1 MITKGIN
8 EGFQDTDLKQGIVSG
23 YFAMF
28 GNKDLDGDIIEKGA
42 FTKTIQERGP
52 NGKGLIKYLLDHD
65 RYKAVAK
72 ITALEEDYKGLRYT
86 AKIGTHALGQDFV
99 KMVESELINQHSF
112 GFVTVKEMYDSQ
124 AKANRIKEVMMHE
137 GSAIQF
143 LGANPETT
151 YIDLKS
157 PVEIMAEIARF
168 ELFIEKMK
176 KFAKNSDATDETI
189 ILIEKTINNLIEI
202 NLKSLTALLKPTEV
216 TSNDKG
222 ADLDSKT
229 IIETLKKTFENHGRI
244 TT

>member
-1 MITKGIN
+1 MLVKGIN

-42 FTKTIQERGP
+42 FAKTIQERGP
-52 NGKGLIKYLLDHD
+52 KGKELIKYLLDHD

-72 ITALEEDYKGLRYT
+72 ITSLEEDSKGLRYA
-86 AKIGTHALGQDFV
+86 AKIGTHALGLDFV
-99 KMVESELINQHSF
+99 KMIESELINQHSF
-112 GFVTVKEMYDSQ
+112 GFATIKEFYDQQ

-157 PVEIMAEIARF
+157 DQDAMQYLDRLEK
-168 ELFIEKMK
+168 FIRTT
-176 KFAKNSDATDETI
+176 DCTDETI
-189 ILIEKTINNLIEI
+189 ITLETR
-202 NLKSLTALLKPTEV
+202 LKSLTALLKPV
-216 TSNDKG
+216 DATSNDKG

-229 IIETLKKTFENHGRI
+229 IIETLKKTFESHGRL

>member
-72 ITALEEDYKGLRYT
+72 IQSLEEDSKGLRYT
-86 AKIGTHALGQDFV
+86 AKIGTHSLGQDFM
-99 KMVESELINQHSF
+99 KMIESELINQHSF
-112 GFVTVKEMYDSQ
+112 GFVTIKEFYDSQ

-157 PVEIMAEIARF
+157 DKDAMQYLDRLEK
-168 ELFIEKMK
+168 FIRTT
-176 KFAKNSDATDETI
+176 DCTDETI
-189 ILIEKTINNLIEI
+189 ITLETR
-202 NLKSLTALLKPTEV
+202 LKSLSDLLKPSKDTL
-216 TSNDKG
+216 DKG
-222 ADLDSKT
+222 AADEVLNILSK
-229 IIETLKKTFENHGRI
+229 LF
-244 TT
+244 

>member
-52 NGKGLIKYLLDHD
+52 KGKGLIKYLLDHD

-72 ITALEEDYKGLRYT
+72 ITDLEEDYKGLRYT

-112 GFVTVKEMYDSQ
+112 GFIIPKDKQFWDEQ
-124 AKANRIKEVMMHE
+124 RKANIIKEVIMHE

-151 YIDLKS
+151 FIDLKS
-157 PVEIMAEIARF
+157 ETDAFGYLDRLEK
-168 ELFIEKMK
+168 FIRTTDC
-176 KFAKNSDATDETI
+176 ADETI
-189 ILIEKTINNLIEI
+189 ITLEKR
-202 NLKSLTALLKPTEV
+202 LKSLSELLKPAKT
-216 TSNDKG
+216 TLDKG
-222 ADLDSKT
+222 IADEVLNILSK
-229 IIETLKKTFENHGRI
+229 LS
-244 TT
+244 

>member
-8 EGFQDTDLKQGIVSG
+8 EGFQDADLKQGIVSG

-52 NGKGLIKYLLDHD
+52 KGKGLIKYLLDHD

-72 ITALEEDYKGLRYT
+72 ITDLEEDYKGLRYT

-99 KMVESELINQHSF
+99 KMIESELINQHSF
-112 GFVTVKEMYDSQ
+112 GFIIPKDKQFWDEQ
-124 AKANRIKEVMMHE
+124 RKANIIKEVIMHE

-151 YIDLKS
+151 FIDLKS
-157 PVEIMAEIARF
+157 ETDAFGYIDRLEK
-168 ELFIEKMK
+168 FIRTT
-176 KFAKNSDATDETI
+176 DCTDETI
-189 ILIEKTINNLIEI
+189 ITLEKR
-202 NLKSLTALLKPTEV
+202 LKSLSELLKPAKT
-216 TSNDKG
+216 TLDKG
-222 ADLDSKT
+222 IADEVLNILSK
-229 IIETLKKTFENHGRI
+229 LS
-244 TT
+244 

>member
-8 EGFQDTDLKQGIVSG
+8 EGFQGTDLKQGIVSG

-42 FTKTIQERGP
+42 FAKTIQERGP
-52 NGKGLIKYLLDHD
+52 KGKGLIKYLLDHD

-72 ITALEEDYKGLRYT
+72 ITELEEDSKGLRYT
-86 AKIGTHALGQDFV
+86 AKIGTHSLGQDFL
-99 KMVESELINQHSF
+99 KMIESELINQHSF
-112 GFVTVKEMYDSQ
+112 GFVTVKEFFDSQ

-151 YIDLKS
+151 FIDLKS
-157 PVEIMAEIARF
+157 IDDHLQYLEKLEK
-168 ELFIEKMK
+168 FIRTT
-176 KFAKNSDATDETI
+176 DATDETI
-189 ILIEKTINNLIEI
+189 ITLETR
-202 NLKSLTALLKPTEV
+202 LKSLSELLKPVNTTLNEE
-216 TSNDKG
+216 K
-222 ADLDSKT
+222 ADLDTKS
-229 IIETLKKTFENHGRI
+229 IIEQLKKTFKENGRI